1 MICWQN
7 PKVLKLWTTF
17 HYHVGLP
24 GNRYNFAIFQSYE
37 LYGTRSIPRTF
48 PASAASLMAVDL
60 RRSPTES
67 MKLWRQSTR
76 LKSTCPNLLVCS
88 ALAWG
93 WEWNVY
99 IYIPLHA
106 SPCKTVFVWLYIISS
121 DHMQS
126 PSCSN
131 RPSQHLCCFNPNHG
145 VGLIIWIL
153 PKLRLWNP
161 DFTYPHTLQ
170 STNIAGT
177 WIIWRCISYRKWW
190 IFQLAMLV
198 YRSGRWTQ
206 PLQETAWPL
215 CDEVDHLFSHKIPSS
230 FLQHLKSRWLT
241 VPTYAFSFQDPN

>member
-99 IYIPLHA
+99 IYISLCMHPLAKLYLYDYILYHRIT
-106 SPCKTVFVWLYIISS
+106 CKVLAVRTVHLSISVV
-121 DHMQS
+121 
-126 PSCSN
+126 
-131 RPSQHLCCFNPNHG
+131 LT
-145 VGLIIWIL
+145 LI
-153 PKLRLWNP
+153 
-161 DFTYPHTLQ
+161 TV
-170 STNIAGT
+170 
-177 WIIWRCISYRKWW
+177 
-190 IFQLAMLV
+190 LV
-198 YRSGRWTQ
+198 
-206 PLQETAWPL
+206 
-215 CDEVDHLFSHKIPSS
+215 SS
-230 FLQHLKSRWLT
+230 FGYYPNWGYEIQILLT
-241 VPTYAFSFQDPN
+241 HIHSSQLT